1 MQTMQTPQCDGS
13 KDLDELEGEQSSHTS
28 AGGSVMKGGF
38 DPLANIFVAQDHR
51 PANLKDLNL
60 RTLSA
65 VERALLVIDGTV
77 TRFLEAYMMEPV
89 DIIRL
94 GETRERLIRPHAWL
108 ELPKGE
114 SVVSRRVLLRGR
126 YSDHVY
132 ASAASLV
139 VPYRV
144 KNAVQPVDG
153 RIPEGLGRMLLNGR
167 TEQYRELLWYGKE
180 IANDLPGEMRTLESE
195 CSMTRTY
202 RIIVQGKPAM
212 MITEWFEL
220 GSEVLPAQH

>member
-1 MQTMQTPQCDGS
+1 MQTSQCES
-13 KDLDELEGEQSSHTS
+13 SNDLDDPKGERKSENGS
-28 AGGSVMKGGF
+28 GGSVMKGGF
-38 DPLANIFVAQDHR
+38 DPLANIFVAQEHR
-51 PANLKDLNL
+51 PGNLKDLNL

-77 TRFLEAYMMEPV
+77 TRFLEAYMMEPI

-94 GETRERLIRPHAWL
+94 GETRERLIRPHVWL

-114 SVVSRRVLLRGR
+114 SVVSRRVLLRGK

-153 RIPEGLGRMLLNGR
+153 RIPEGLGRMLLNGS

-180 IANDLPGEMRTLESE
+180 IANDLPGEMRTLDSESA
-195 CSMTRTY
+195 MARTY
-202 RIIVQGKPAM
+202 RIIVQGKPTM

>member
-1 MQTMQTPQCDGS
+1 MQSPQYDRSKAVNQPSAEQGPQTSPGS
-13 KDLDELEGEQSSHTS
+13 P
-28 AGGSVMKGGF
+28 VMKGGF
-38 DPLANIFVAQDHR
+38 DPLASIFVAQEHR

-77 TRFLEAYMMEPV
+77 TRFLEAYMMEPI

-94 GETRERLIRPHAWL
+94 GETRERLIRPHVWL

-114 SVVSRRVLLRGR
+114 TVVSRRVLLRGR

-144 KNAVQPVDG
+144 KNAVQPIDG
-153 RIPEGLGRMLLNGR
+153 RVPEGLGRMLLNGR

-180 IANDLPGEMRTLESE
+180 IANDLPGEMRTLDTE
-195 CSMTRTY
+195 CSMARTY

-220 GSEVLPAQH
+220 GCEALPAHN

>member
-1 MQTMQTPQCDGS
+1 MQTPQHDRS
-13 KDLDELEGEQSSHTS
+13 EDFDEPKGEQSSRTS
-28 AGGSVMKGGF
+28 SGGSVMKGGF
-38 DPLANIFVAQDHR
+38 DPLASIFVAQEHR

-77 TRFLEAYMMEPV
+77 TRFLEAYMMEPI
-89 DIIRL
+89 DIVRL
-94 GETRERLIRPHAWL
+94 GETRERLIRPHVWL

-114 SVVSRRVLLRGR
+114 CVVSRRVLLRGK

-180 IANDLPGEMRTLESE
+180 IANDLPGEMRTLDSE
-195 CSMTRTY
+195 CSMARTY

>member
-1 MQTMQTPQCDGS
+1 MQTPQYDRV
-13 KDLDELEGEQSSHTS
+13 KAVNQSSVDHS
-28 AGGSVMKGGF
+28 RQKGSGSPAMKSGF
-38 DPLANIFVAQDHR
+38 DPLANIFVAQEHR

-77 TRFLEAYMMEPV
+77 TRFLEAYMMEPI
-89 DIIRL
+89 DIVRL
-94 GETRERLIRPHAWL
+94 GETRERLTRPHVWL

-114 SVVSRRVLLRGR
+114 TVVSRRVLLRGR
-126 YSDHVY
+126 YSDYVY

-144 KNAVQPVDG
+144 KNAVQSVDG
-153 RIPEGLGRMLLNGR
+153 RVPEGLGRMLLNGR

-180 IANDLPGEMRTLESE
+180 IANDLPGEMRTLDTE
-195 CSMTRTY
+195 CSMARTY

-212 MITEWFEL
+212 MITEWFGL
-220 GSEVLPAQH
+220 GSEALPAHN

>member
-1 MQTMQTPQCDGS
+1 MQTSQSDRSKNVDQPSADQGQYTRAGS
-13 KDLDELEGEQSSHTS
+13 Q
-28 AGGSVMKGGF
+28 VVKGGF
-38 DPLANIFVAQDHR
+38 DPLANIFVAQEHR

-77 TRFLEAYMMEPV
+77 TRFLEAYMMEPI

-94 GETRERLIRPHAWL
+94 GETRERLTRPHVWL

-114 SVVSRRVLLRGR
+114 AVVSRRVLLRGR

-180 IANDLPGEMRTLESE
+180 IANDLPGEMRTLDTE
-195 CSMTRTY
+195 CSMARTY

-220 GSEVLPAQH
+220 GCEALPAHN